1 MEVHQRYFPIVNSEN
16 KLTNKFVIIRNAP
29 EYSLKVKEGNEKV
42 IVPRL
47 SDAKFFYE
55 EDLKSNLEKN
65 VEKLKT
71 VLFQKNMGS
80 IFEKVQRSKKI
91 AEYIL
96 KKIGKETLNGR
107 SFKSYSFIKS

>member
-1 MEVHQRYFPIVNSEN
+1 MLNSFMKNLE
-16 KLTNKFVIIRNAP
+16 
-29 EYSLKVKEGNEKV
+29 
-42 IVPRL
+42 
-47 SDAKFFYE
+47 
-55 EDLKSNLEKN
+55 SNLEKN

-80 IFEKVQRSKKI
+80 IFEKFKKSKKI

-96 KKIGKETLNGR
+96 KKIGKETLNE